1 MRYRSSYEKK
11 HYLMKVVLAVLVAF
25 FVYVGMT
32 DVKPAVTHVEK
43 IVPNAVNK

>member
-11 HYLMKVVLAVLVAF
+11 HYLMKVVLAILTVFL
-25 FVYVGMT
+25 VYVAIA
-32 DVKPAVTHVEK
+32 DVEPTITHVEK